1 MRNLITRSI
10 SGIVYVSLFLFA
22 ILFNAKSYIVLT
34 SIFAAICIWEF
45 SKLVKSK
52 NVVPYFFLGI
62 MLYFFIY
69 PFSNTFFTT
78 DFIFGLTIAGLSVLI
93 YLLFSSKIIKTKTVA
108 QRLSLQLIYIVLPFY
123 YLISIP
129 FVLGEYQPKIVICIL
144 IFIWVNDSFAYLV
157 GKNFGKT
164 KLFESVSPKKT
175 IEGFIGGWAFSLIAA
190 YFIAQTH
197 IDSPITLLDW
207 MIIASILSVFGTIG
221 DLVESKF
228 KRQANI
234 KDSGNI
240 MPGHGG
246 LLDRLDSLFFAA
258 PFVYLY
264 LHFII

>member
-10 SGIVYVSLFLFA
+10 SGFVYVTLFLFA
-22 ILFNAKSYIVLT
+22 ILYDAKSYIALT
-34 SIFAAICIWEF
+34 SVFAVICIWEF
-45 SKLVKSK
+45 SKIIKSK
-52 NVVPYFFLGI
+52 NIIPYLLFGG
-62 MLYFFIY
+62 MLYFFIHPIEGY
-69 PFSNTFFTT
+69 SSTT
-78 DFIFGLTIAGLSVLI
+78 SLTVTIIGSLVLI
-93 YLLFSSKIIKTKTVA
+93 YLLFSLKKIKE
-108 QRLSLQLIYIVLPFY
+108 LIYLTLPFY
-123 YLISIP
+123 FLISIP
-129 FVLGEYQPKIVICIL
+129 FIFGEYQPEIVICTL

-175 IEGFIGGWAFSLIAA
+175 IEGFIGGLVFSLIAA
-190 YFIAQTH
+190 FIISKQYENSN
-197 IDSPITLLDW
+197 INLLDW
-207 MIIASILSVFGTIG
+207 MIIGSILSIFGTIG
-221 DLVESKF
+221 DLIESKF

-264 LHFII
+264 LYFII